1 MCVCVLLRSQAQA
14 DQLGSRVGQMGEVA
28 EASAKRCMELE
39 RAVDE
44 AKARGVEGEAAIK
57 ELAAKKD
64 EIAGLRGEMCEWIS
78 EMKHLKDME
87 TKAKEQVCPKP

>member
-1 MCVCVLLRSQAQA
+1 
-14 DQLGSRVGQMGEVA
+14 MGEVA

-57 ELAAKKD
+57 ELAAKKQ

-87 TKAKEQVCPKP
+87 TKAKEQVCPKPWIVNRRPTSRMWKEMLPKP